1 MAATPIHV
9 LLTFAGSLKSPCRA
23 WSFLA
28 DVVSVDRYRGGASA
42 GRLLRETRTGVLSP
56 NRRTGQTPRSSS
68 RAARRFRP
76 LRQGSRSVRAM
87 ARTLRLAVAQST
99 VPEDPTDHG
108 ALRAAGQEI
117 RALMAEAAEAGAQ
130 LVQFPE
136 GAITY
141 PSKHVMAAGPDG
153 TLVPADWSRAAW
165 GVMREEAE
173 SVAALAGD
181 LRLWTAFGSIHS
193 LTPPNRP
200 HNSLFIVSDLGKL
213 VARYDKRYLS
223 HTEVSYLYTPGREP
237 VVFEVDGIRIGCALC
252 VEANFPPLFAEYER
266 MEVDCMLVSVMVDDA
281 PRARVAQAY
290 GTLYSY
296 WLGYAVPAQFSAT
309 VPSGIVA
316 PGGRWLAQC
325 PADGQPA
332 LAIADIVLDS
342 TDPDIDV
349 ALRYARPWRRL
360 AQDGLYEDQLVAG
373 DPRSDIRT
381 AF

>member
-1 MAATPIHV
+1 
-9 LLTFAGSLKSPCRA
+9 
-23 WSFLA
+23 
-28 DVVSVDRYRGGASA
+28 
-42 GRLLRETRTGVLSP
+42 
-56 NRRTGQTPRSSS
+56 
-68 RAARRFRP
+68 
-76 LRQGSRSVRAM
+76 M

-99 VPEDPTDHG
+99 VPENPTDHG

-173 SVAALAGD
+173 SIAALAGD
-181 LRLWTAFGSIHS
+181 LRLWTAFGSIHP
-193 LTPPNRP
+193 LTPPHWP
-200 HNSLFIVSDLGKL
+200 HNSLFVVSDRGKL
-213 VARYDKRYLS
+213 VGRYDKRFLS

-237 VVFEVDGIRIGCALC
+237 VVFEVGGIRIGCALC
-252 VEANFPPLFAEYER
+252 VEASFPHLFAEYER
-266 MEVDCMLVSVMVDDA
+266 LGVDAVLLSVMVDDA

-325 PADGQPA
+325 PANGQPA
-332 LAIADIVLDS
+332 LAVAGIDLDS
-342 TDPDIDV
+342 VDPDIDV
-349 ALRYARPWRRL
+349 ALRHARPWRRL
-360 AQDGLYEDQLVAG
+360 AQDGLYKDRLVTG